1 MTVKRIKRNN
11 PLRSL
16 PLTLGFLWQVS
27 TWRLL
32 AGEKYPLTPGRLW
45 RPCSMAAT
53 TSAGECWS
61 ILSGCSQQPTA
72 TCGEYYSLCP
82 LKLPRKEA
90 GLSREKI
97 RSTLVRAKSLQSRPT
112 LCDPMDCSPP
122 GFSDHGILQARIPEW
137 AGISSSRGSSWPRD
151 QTCTSYVSCIG
162 RRVLYH

>member
-16 PLTLGFLWQVS
+16 PLTLGFLWQVL

-32 AGEKYPLTPGRLW
+32 EGEKCPLTPGHLW
-45 RPCSMAAT
+45 RPCSTVAT
-53 TSAGECWS
+53 TSVGECWS

-72 TCGEYYSLCP
+72 TSGEYYLLCS

-90 GLSREKI
+90 HLSREKI
-97 RSTLVRAKSLQSRPT
+97 QSTLVRAKSLQSRPT

-122 GFSDHGILQARIPEW
+122 GFSDHGTLQARILAW
-137 AGISSSRGSSWPRD
+137 VGISSSRGSSWPRD
-151 QTCTSYVSCIG
+151 PTCASSVSCIG
-162 RRVLYH
+162 GRVLYH